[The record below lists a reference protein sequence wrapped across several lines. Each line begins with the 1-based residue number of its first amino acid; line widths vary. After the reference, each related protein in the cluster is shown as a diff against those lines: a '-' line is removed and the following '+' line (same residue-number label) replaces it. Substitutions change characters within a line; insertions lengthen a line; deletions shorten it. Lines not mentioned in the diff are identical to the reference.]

1 MFVLVIPL
9 TLVVLLG
16 LSSENFPEKG
26 RNCLCEEARK
36 LVINQVLGERVAMA
50 KAKKKKKR
58 WAKKIEQNCKK
69 DNNGMWDRK

>member
-50 KAKKKKKR
+50 KAKKKKKG
-58 WAKKIEQNCKK
+58 EQRKLNNCKK

>member
-50 KAKKKKKR
+50 KAKKKKKVSKENWTKLQER
-58 WAKKIEQNCKK
+58 QQWYV
-69 DNNGMWDRK
+69 R